1 MMRRV
6 GAVTLAATISKM
18 PRSKDGRTTSG
29 LLAHEE
35 RNEAAD
41 IHGGVSED
49 QTVGFHKRPK
59 AWTCAVNKR
68 YAEVLLT
75 RAATLRSSAKLSV
88 AKRIS

>member
-49 QTVGFHKRPK
+49 QTVGLHKRPK
-59 AWTCAVNKR
+59 ARTRKMKI
-68 YAEVLLT
+68 LT
-75 RAATLRSSAKLSV
+75 RMYYMYLNF
-88 AKRIS
+88 I